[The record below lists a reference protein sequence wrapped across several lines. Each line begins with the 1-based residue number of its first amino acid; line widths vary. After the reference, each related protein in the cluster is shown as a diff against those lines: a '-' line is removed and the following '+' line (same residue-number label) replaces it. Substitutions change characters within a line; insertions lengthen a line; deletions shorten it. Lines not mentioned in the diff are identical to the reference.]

1 MLEIS
6 DNEIAYRPP
15 IGKIKRTKFANV
27 ISIKKALV
35 GLSFGGM
42 PAIVDGIVLELPNY
56 MTMQIPLDLRDG
68 QQAFDKIKQA
78 WERQHHT
85 PSPG

>member
-1 MLEIS
+1 M
-6 DNEIAYRPP
+6 
-15 IGKIKRTKFANV
+15 
-27 ISIKKALV
+27 

-68 QQAFDKIKQA
+68 QQAFDKITQA
-78 WERQHHT
+78 WEVSIIHLARGSLTHLT
-85 PSPG
+85 SL